1 MATVRITLLR
11 WPTEPSA
18 VLFGAGP
25 YTIRDAFKNFTQE
38 AGSLEDG
45 WAGAWTVR
53 NTSFYVYPMGQWFEP
68 CKWDDYKC
76 HAQIQAA
83 DEVPPG
89 LVGHHINSGAWLKDL
104 RRHNRRLAGVWLLA
118 GSLCVSASILCWR
131 ILRRHNLLSG
141 MASPPCGS

>member
-1 MATVRITLLR
+1 MWQIMV
-11 WPTEPSA
+11 SA
-18 VLFGAGP
+18 VLSGAGP

-38 AGSLEDG
+38 AGRLEDG
-45 WAGAWTVR
+45 WAGASTVR

-83 DEVPPG
+83 DELPPG

-104 RRHNRRLAGVWLLA
+104 RRHNRKLAGVWLLA
-118 GSLCVSASILCWR
+118 GSLSVSAIILCWR
-131 ILRRHNLLSG
+131 IRRRVNVPSG
-141 MASPPCGS
+141 MA